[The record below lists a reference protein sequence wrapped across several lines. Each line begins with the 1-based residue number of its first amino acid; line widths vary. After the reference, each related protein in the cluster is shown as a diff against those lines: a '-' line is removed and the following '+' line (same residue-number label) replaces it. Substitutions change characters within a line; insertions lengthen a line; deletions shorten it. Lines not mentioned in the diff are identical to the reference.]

1 MTYLQ
6 LNNNQIILFFEIYK
20 TNVSN
25 NLMIKYVKNLKI
37 FFLNLIAI
45 FLTTKTIFIMVY
57 CN

>member
-45 FLTTKTIFIMVY
+45 FLTTKTM
-57 CN
+57 